1 LESEYGFEQKS
12 RLATP
17 MKTTIVSPKIYTYGS
32 LVLGGILRARGHAV
46 TITRDLSSSGE
57 VTLLSLFST
66 SQLLDPEIR
75 TFAKRSPRIY
85 VGGPVGLVPE
95 IVLGELEVDA
105 VVMGEGEEVAS
116 DLVEKGP
123 SAEIPGIAFLQ
134 DGEVVKT
141 DPVPVSDLDHV
152 MPLIPED
159 LKSQNVRGANVYI
172 ETHRGCLGGCTFCQV
187 PRFFGRSIRSRSL
200 DNVLAE
206 VREMKERGVV
216 RVAVSGGTGSLFGYG
231 KDVNKEAFTTLLRS
245 LAEILGPR
253 NLSVPDMR
261 VDFVDEDILEAV
273 RKYTVGWVFFGIES
287 GSERVLKA
295 MKKGTTPE
303 KNLEAVDLAH
313 RCGVKV
319 GGSFIV
325 GYPGET
331 EEDYQATLDF
341 MDEAMLEDVFASVA
355 EPIPGTP
362 LAKLAL
368 EHPKDENLLYQD
380 HTGDYRALKL
390 SEAESRCFNL
400 MLHGQNCKPIPKI
413 VDDATYAAFL
423 EEARIQGRDVRRVMD
438 LLEKYRGQI
447 V

>member
-1 LESEYGFEQKS
+1 
-12 RLATP
+12 

-32 LVLGGILRARGHAV
+32 LVLGGILRERGHAV
-46 TITRDLSSSGE
+46 TITRDLSSSGD

-66 SQLLDPEIR
+66 SQLLDPEVR
-75 TFAKRSPRIY
+75 EFAKRCPKIY

-105 VVMGEGEEVAS
+105 VVMGEGEEVIL
-116 DLVEKGP
+116 DLIEKGP
-123 SAEIPGIAFLQ
+123 SGDIPGVAFLQ

-141 DPVPVSDLDHV
+141 EPVPIRDLDHV

-159 LKSQNVRGANVYI
+159 LKDQNVRGANVYI

-200 DNVLAE
+200 DNILAE
-206 VREMKERGVV
+206 VREMKRMGIS

-231 KDVNKEAFTTLLRS
+231 KEVNKEAFIALLKN
-245 LAEILGPR
+245 LAEILGAR

-261 VDFVDEDILEAV
+261 VDFVDEEILEAV
-273 RKYTVGWVFFGIES
+273 RRYTVGWVFFGIES
-287 GSERVLKA
+287 GSAKMLRA

-303 KNLEAVDLAH
+303 NNLEAVELAH

-325 GYPGET
+325 AYPGET

-341 MDEAMLEDVFASVA
+341 MDEAMLDDVFSSVA

-362 LAKLAL
+362 LAKVAL
-368 EHPKDENLLYQD
+368 DYPKEENLLYRE
-380 HTGDYRALKL
+380 HAGDYRALKL
-390 SEAESRCFNL
+390 SEAEARCFNL
-400 MLHGQNCKPIPKI
+400 LLHGQNCKPVPRI
-413 VDDATYAAFL
+413 VDDGTYSAFL

-438 LLEKYRGQI
+438 LLEKYRSSI

>member
-1 LESEYGFEQKS
+1 
-12 RLATP
+12 
-17 MKTTIVSPKIYTYGS
+17 MKTTIVSPRIYTYGS
-32 LVLGGILRARGHAV
+32 LVLGGVLRDRGHCV
-46 TITRDLSSSGE
+46 SISRDLRSKGE

-66 SQLLDPEIR
+66 SQLLDPDVRE
-75 TFAKRSPRIY
+75 FARGSQRIY

-95 IVLGELEVDA
+95 IVLGELEVDG
-105 VVMGEGEEVAS
+105 VVMGEGEEVAA
-116 DLVEKGP
+116 DLVERG
-123 SAEIPGIAFLQ
+123 ACTDIPGVAFRQ
-134 DGEVVKT
+134 GGEVVKT
-141 DPVPVSDLDHV
+141 EPIPVSDLDHV

-200 DNVLAE
+200 DNILGE
-206 VREMKERGVV
+206 VREMKRMGVS
-216 RVAVSGGTGSLFGYG
+216 RVAVSGGTGTLFGYG
-231 KDVNKEAFTTLLRS
+231 GTVNKEAFIDLLEA
-245 LAEILGPR
+245 LAGILGPR

-261 VDFVDEDILEAV
+261 VDFVDEEILEAV
-273 RKYTVGWVFFGIES
+273 RRYTVGWVFFGIES
-287 GSERVLKA
+287 GSEEILKA

-303 KNLEAVDLAH
+303 KNLEAVELAH

-341 MDEAMLEDVFASVA
+341 MEEAVLDDVFCSVA

-362 LAKLAL
+362 LASLVL
-368 EHPKDENLLYQD
+368 DLPREDNLLYQEE
-380 HTGDYRALKL
+380 TGDYRPLQL
-390 SEAESRCFNL
+390 SVAEARCFNL
-400 MLHGQNCKPIPKI
+400 LLHGMSCRPVPRI
-413 VDDATYAAFL
+413 VDEGIYSAFL
-423 EEARIQGRDVRRVMD
+423 EEARVQGRDVRRVME
-438 LLEKYRGQI
+438 LLEKYREHI

>member
-1 LESEYGFEQKS
+1 
-12 RLATP
+12 LATP

-32 LVLGGILRARGHAV
+32 LVLGGILRERGHAV
-46 TITRDLSSSGE
+46 TITRDLSTSGD
-57 VTLLSLFST
+57 VTLLSLFSS
-66 SQLLDPEIR
+66 SQLLDPDIR
-75 TFAKRSPRIY
+75 DFAKRSPKIF
-85 VGGPVGLVPE
+85 VGGPVSLVPE
-95 IVLGELEVDA
+95 IVLGELEVDG
-105 VVMGEGEEVAS
+105 VVMGEGEEVVI

-123 SAEIPGIAFLQ
+123 SSEIPGVAFLQ
-134 DGEVVKT
+134 EGEVVKT
-141 DPVPVSDLDHV
+141 DPVPISDLDHV

-159 LKSQNVRGANVYI
+159 LKDQNVRGANVYI

-200 DNVLAE
+200 DNILAE
-206 VREMKERGVV
+206 VREMRRMGVS
-216 RVAVSGGTGSLFGYG
+216 RIAVSGGTGSLFGYG
-231 KDVNKEAFTTLLRS
+231 KDVNKEAFITLLKS
-245 LAEILGPR
+245 LAEILGPK

-261 VDFVDEDILEAV
+261 VDFIDEDILEAV
-273 RKYTVGWVFFGIES
+273 RRYTVGWVFFGIES
-287 GSERVLKA
+287 GSEKMLKA

-325 GYPGET
+325 GYPDET

-368 EHPKDENLLYQD
+368 NYPKEENHLYREHA
-380 HTGDYRALKL
+380 GDYRALKL
-390 SEAESRCFNL
+390 SEAEARCFNL
-400 MLHGQNCKPIPKI
+400 LLHGQNCKPIPKI
-413 VDDATYAAFL
+413 VDEATYSAFL
-423 EEARIQGRDVRRVMD
+423 EEARTQGRDVRRVMD
-438 LLEKYRGQI
+438 LLEKYRSQI

>member
-1 LESEYGFEQKS
+1 MGMEIQ
-12 RLATP
+12 
-17 MKTTIVSPKIYTYGS
+17 MKTTIVSPKVYTYGS
-32 LVLGGILRARGHAV
+32 LVLGGVLRDRGHAAS
-46 TITRDLSSSGE
+46 ITRDLSSDGDL
-57 VTLLSLFST
+57 TLLSLFST
-66 SQLLDPEIR
+66 SQLLDPGIR
-75 TFAKRSPRIY
+75 DFARRSPRIY

-105 VVMGEGEEVAS
+105 VVVGEGEEVVG
-116 DLVEKGP
+116 DLVEGGP
-123 SAEIPGIAFLQ
+123 SEEIPGLAFRR

-152 MPLIPED
+152 MPLIPDD

-200 DNVLAE
+200 ENILAE
-206 VREMKERGVV
+206 VREMRRRGVT

-231 KDVNKEAFTTLLRS
+231 GAVNKEALIELLRS
-245 LAEILGPR
+245 LAEILGPK

-261 VDFVDEDILEAV
+261 VDFVDEEILEAI

-287 GSERVLKA
+287 GSPGILRA

-303 KNLEAVDLAH
+303 KNLEAVELAH
-313 RCGVKV
+313 QSGVKV

-331 EEDYQATLDF
+331 EENYQATLDF
-341 MDEAMLEDVFASVA
+341 MEEAMLEDVFASVA

-368 EHPKDENLLYQD
+368 EYPKEDNPLYRN
-380 HTGDYRALKL
+380 HTGEYRALRL
-390 SEAESRCFNL
+390 SEAEARCFNL
-400 MLHGQNCKPIPKI
+400 MLTGMSCRPVPRI
-413 VDDATYAAFL
+413 VDGGIYSALL
-423 EEARIQGRDVRRVMD
+423 EEARVQGRDVRRVMD
-438 LLEKYRGQI
+438 LLAKYRGRI

>member
-1 LESEYGFEQKS
+1 
-12 RLATP
+12 
-17 MKTTIVSPKIYTYGS
+17 
-32 LVLGGILRARGHAV
+32 
-46 TITRDLSSSGE
+46 
-57 VTLLSLFST
+57 
-66 SQLLDPEIR
+66 
-75 TFAKRSPRIY
+75 
-85 VGGPVGLVPE
+85 
-95 IVLGELEVDA
+95 
-105 VVMGEGEEVAS
+105 
-116 DLVEKGP
+116 
-123 SAEIPGIAFLQ
+123 
-134 DGEVVKT
+134 
-141 DPVPVSDLDHV
+141 
-152 MPLIPED
+152 
-159 LKSQNVRGANVYI
+159 
-172 ETHRGCLGGCTFCQV
+172 FCQV

-200 DNVLAE
+200 DNILAE
-206 VREMKERGVV
+206 VQKMRRMGVS

-231 KDVNKEAFTTLLRS
+231 RDVNKEAFITLLKR

-287 GSERVLKA
+287 GSERMLKA

-313 RCGVKV
+313 QCGVKV

-325 GYPGET
+325 GYPGEE

-341 MDEAMLEDVFASVA
+341 MDEAMLEDVFSSVA

-368 EHPKDENLLYQD
+368 DYPKDDNLLYRE
-380 HTGDYRALKL
+380 HVGDYRALKL
-390 SEAESRCFNL
+390 SEAEARCFNL

-413 VDDATYAAFL
+413 VDDATYSAFL
-423 EEARIQGRDVRRVMD
+423 EEAKTQGRDVRRVME
-438 LLEKYRGQI
+438 LLDKYRGQI

>member
-1 LESEYGFEQKS
+1 
-12 RLATP
+12 

-32 LVLGGILRARGHAV
+32 LVLGGILRDRGHSV
-46 TITRDLSSSGE
+46 SITRDLASSGE
-57 VTLLSLFST
+57 ATLLSLFST
-66 SQLLDPEIR
+66 SQLMDPDIR
-75 TFAKRSPRIY
+75 EFSKSCPRIY

-105 VVMGEGEEVAS
+105 VVMGEGEEVVAR
-116 DLVEKGP
+116 LVEKGP
-123 SAEIPGIAFLQ
+123 SAEIPGVAFLQ
-134 DGEVVKT
+134 DGRVVKT
-141 DPVPVSDLDHV
+141 EPEPARDLDHV

-187 PRFFGRSIRSRSL
+187 PRFFGRSIRSRSI
-200 DNVLAE
+200 DNILAE
-206 VREMKERGVV
+206 VREMKRMGVS
-216 RVAVSGGTGSLFGYG
+216 RIAVSGGTGSLFGYG
-231 KDVNKEAFTTLLRS
+231 KEVNKEAFIELLRA

-261 VDFVDEDILEAV
+261 VDFVDEEILEAV
-273 RKYTVGWVFFGIES
+273 RRYTVGWVFFGIES
-287 GSERVLKA
+287 GSERMLKA

-303 KNLEAVDLAH
+303 KNLEAVELAH

-325 GYPGET
+325 GYPGED
-331 EEDYQATLDF
+331 EDDYQATLDF
-341 MDEAMLEDVFASVA
+341 MDEAMLEDVFSSVA

-368 EHPKDENLLYQD
+368 DHPRDDNLLYQD

-390 SEAESRCFNL
+390 SEAEARCFNL
-400 MLHGQNCKPIPKI
+400 MLHGQNCKPVPRL
-413 VDDATYAAFL
+413 VDDGMYSAFL
-423 EEARIQGRDVRRVMD
+423 EEARTQGRDVRRVMD
-438 LLEKYRGQI
+438 LLEKYRDCI
-447 V
+447 T

>member
-1 LESEYGFEQKS
+1 MIQ
-12 RLATP
+12 
-17 MKTTIVSPKIYTYGS
+17 MKTTIVSPKTYTYGS
-32 LVLGGILRARGHAV
+32 LVLGGILRERGHTV
-46 TITRDLSSSGE
+46 KITRDLDISGD

-66 SQLLDPEIR
+66 SQLIDPEIR
-75 TFAKRSPRIY
+75 DFAKRCRKIY

-105 VVMGEGEEVAS
+105 VVIGEGEEVVA

-123 SAEIPGIAFLQ
+123 SAEIPGVAFRS

-141 DPVPVSDLDHV
+141 DPVPAGDLDHV
-152 MPLIPED
+152 MPLIPDD
-159 LKSQNVRGANVYI
+159 LKDQNVRGANVYI

-200 DNVLAE
+200 DNILAE
-206 VREMKERGVV
+206 VREMKRMGVS
-216 RVAVSGGTGSLFGYG
+216 RIAVSGGTGSLFGYG
-231 KDVNKEAFTTLLRS
+231 KDVNKEAFITLLKR

-261 VDFVDEDILEAV
+261 VDFVDEEILDAV
-273 RKYTVGWVFFGIES
+273 RRYTVGWVFFGIES
-287 GSERVLKA
+287 GSAEMLKA
-295 MKKGTTPE
+295 MKKGTNPE
-303 KNLEAVDLAH
+303 KNLDAVELAH

-331 EEDYQATLDF
+331 EDDYQATLDF

-368 EHPKDENLLYQD
+368 ELPREENLLYRN
-380 HTGDYRALKL
+380 HTGDYKVLNL
-390 SEAESRCFNL
+390 SEAEARCFNL
-400 MLHGQNCKPIPKI
+400 MLHGMSCKPVPRI
-413 VDDATYAAFL
+413 VDDATYSAFL
-423 EEARIQGRDVRRVMD
+423 EEARTQGRDVRRVMD
-438 LLEKYRGQI
+438 LLDKYRGEI

>member
-1 LESEYGFEQKS
+1 
-12 RLATP
+12 
-17 MKTTIVSPKIYTYGS
+17 MKVTIVSPKIYTYGP
-32 LVLGGILRARGHAV
+32 LILGGILKERGHTV
-46 TITRDLSSSGE
+46 TITRDLRSDGE
-57 VTLLSLFST
+57 ATLLSLFST

-75 TFAKRSPRIY
+75 KFAKSCPQIY

-105 VVMGEGEEVAS
+105 VVMGEGEEVVARV
-116 DLVEKGP
+116 VEKGP
-123 SAEIPGIAFLQ
+123 SAEIPGVAFHQ
-134 DGEVVKT
+134 EGKVVKT
-141 DPVPVSDLDHV
+141 KPEPVEPLDHV

-200 DNVLAE
+200 ENILDE
-206 VREMKERGVV
+206 VREMKRMGVS

-231 KDVNKEAFTTLLRS
+231 KEVNKEAFITLLRS

-261 VDFVDEDILEAV
+261 VDFVDEEILEAV
-273 RKYTVGWVFFGIES
+273 RRYTIGWVFFGIES
-287 GSERVLKA
+287 GSEKMLKK

-303 KNLEAVDLAH
+303 KNLEAVELAH
-313 RCGVKV
+313 SCGVKV

-325 GYPGET
+325 GYPGES

-341 MDEAMLEDVFASVA
+341 MDEAMLEDVFSSVA

-362 LAKLAL
+362 LARLAL
-368 EHPKDENLLYQD
+368 DYPKGENLLYQD
-380 HTGDYRALKL
+380 HLGDYRALKL
-390 SEAESRCFNL
+390 SEAEARCFNL
-400 MLHGQNCKPIPKI
+400 MLHGQNCKLIPKI
-413 VDDATYAAFL
+413 VDDRMYSAFL
-423 EEARIQGRDVRRVMD
+423 EEARTQGRDVRRVMD
-438 LLEKYRGQI
+438 LLEKYKDH
-447 V
+447 VA

>member
-1 LESEYGFEQKS
+1 
-12 RLATP
+12 LATK
-17 MKTTIVSPKIYTYGS
+17 MKPTIVSPKIYTYGS
-32 LVLGGILRARGHAV
+32 LVLGGILRDRGHAV
-46 TITRDLSSSGE
+46 RITRDLASSGE
-57 VTLLSLFST
+57 LTLLSLFST
-66 SQLLDPEIR
+66 SQLIDPKIR
-75 TFAKRSPRIY
+75 EFAKRCRKIY

-105 VVMGEGEEVAS
+105 VVMGEGEEVVL
-116 DLVEKGP
+116 DLVERGP
-123 SAEIPGIAFLQ
+123 SADIPGVAFRR
-134 DGEVVKT
+134 DGEIVKT

-152 MPLIPED
+152 MPLIPDD
-159 LKSQNVRGANVYI
+159 LKDQNVRGANVYI

-200 DNVLAE
+200 DNILAE
-206 VREMKERGVV
+206 VREMKRMGVS

-231 KDVNKEAFTTLLRS
+231 RNVNKDAFISLLEN
-245 LAEILGPR
+245 LAEILGPK

-261 VDFVDEDILEAV
+261 VDFVDEEILDAV
-273 RKYTVGWVFFGIES
+273 RRYTVGWVFFGIES
-287 GSERVLKA
+287 GSSEMLKA

-303 KNLEAVDLAH
+303 KNLEAVELAH

-362 LAKLAL
+362 LAKIAL
-368 EHPKDENLLYQD
+368 DLPREKNLLYQE

-390 SEAESRCFNL
+390 SEAEARCLNL
-400 MLHGQNCKPIPKI
+400 MLHGMICRPVPRI
-413 VDDATYAAFL
+413 VDDGIYSAFL
-423 EEARIQGRDVRRVMD
+423 EETRTQGREIKKVMD
-438 LLEKYRGQI
+438 LLVKYRDRI
-447 V
+447 I

>member
-1 LESEYGFEQKS
+1 
-12 RLATP
+12 

-32 LVLGGILRARGHAV
+32 LVLGGILRDRGHSV
-46 TITRDLSSSGE
+46 SITRDLASSGE
-57 VTLLSLFST
+57 ATLLSLFST
-66 SQLLDPEIR
+66 SQLLDPDIR
-75 TFAKRSPRIY
+75 EFSKSCPRIY

-105 VVMGEGEEVAS
+105 VVMGEGEEVVAR
-116 DLVEKGP
+116 LVEKGP
-123 SAEIPGIAFLQ
+123 SAEIPGVAFLQ
-134 DGEVVKT
+134 DGRVVKT
-141 DPVPVSDLDHV
+141 EPEPARDLDHV

-187 PRFFGRSIRSRSL
+187 PRFFGRSIRSRSI
-200 DNVLAE
+200 DNILAE
-206 VREMKERGVV
+206 VREMKRMGVS
-216 RVAVSGGTGSLFGYG
+216 RIAVSGGTGSLFGYG
-231 KDVNKEAFTTLLRS
+231 KEVNKEAFIELLRA

-261 VDFVDEDILEAV
+261 VDFVDEEILEAV
-273 RKYTVGWVFFGIES
+273 RRYTVGWVFFGIES
-287 GSERVLKA
+287 GSERMLKA

-303 KNLEAVDLAH
+303 KNLEAVELAH

-325 GYPGET
+325 GYPGED
-331 EEDYQATLDF
+331 EDDYQATLDF
-341 MDEAMLEDVFASVA
+341 MDEAMLEDVFSSVA

-368 EHPKDENLLYQD
+368 DHPRDDNLLYQD

-390 SEAESRCFNL
+390 SEAEARCFNL
-400 MLHGQNCKPIPKI
+400 MLHGQNCKPVPRL
-413 VDDATYAAFL
+413 VDDGMYSAFL
-423 EEARIQGRDVRRVMD
+423 EEARTQGRDVRRVMD
-438 LLEKYRGQI
+438 LLEKYRDCI
-447 V
+447 T

>member
-1 LESEYGFEQKS
+1 
-12 RLATP
+12 
-17 MKTTIVSPKIYTYGS
+17 MNMNTTIVSPKIYTYGS
-32 LVLGGILRARGHAV
+32 LVLGGVLRDRGHTV
-46 TITRDLSSSGE
+46 TITRDLRSRGE

-75 TFAKRSPRIY
+75 EFAKSSPRIY

-95 IVLGELEVDA
+95 IVLGELDVDG
-105 VVMGEGEEVAS
+105 VVMGEGEEVAP
-116 DLVEKGP
+116 DLIERGAC
-123 SAEIPGIAFLQ
+123 AEIPGVAFRR
-134 DGEVVKT
+134 GEEVVKT
-141 DPVPVSDLDHV
+141 EPVPISDLDHV
-152 MPLIPED
+152 MPLIPQD
-159 LKSQNVRGANVYI
+159 LRSQNVRGANVYI

-200 DNVLAE
+200 DNILAE
-206 VREMKERGVV
+206 VREMKRMGVS

-231 KDVNKEAFTTLLRS
+231 GTVNKEAFIDLLEA
-245 LAEILGPR
+245 LAEILGPK

-261 VDFVDEDILEAV
+261 VDFVDEEILEAV
-273 RKYTVGWVFFGIES
+273 RRCTVGWVFFGIES
-287 GSERVLKA
+287 GSERILKA

-303 KNLEAVDLAH
+303 KNMEAVKLAR

-341 MDEAMLEDVFASVA
+341 MEEAMLDDVFASVA

-362 LAKLAL
+362 LARDAL
-368 EHPKDENLLYQD
+368 DLPRGDNLLYREEV
-380 HTGDYRALKL
+380 GDYRALKL
-390 SEAESRCFNL
+390 SVAEARCFNL
-400 MLHGQNCKPIPKI
+400 LLHGMSCRPVPRI
-413 VDDATYAAFL
+413 VDDGTYSAFL
-423 EEARIQGRDVRRVMD
+423 EEARVQGRDVRRVME
-438 LLEKYRGQI
+438 LLEKYREYI

>member
-1 LESEYGFEQKS
+1 
-12 RLATP
+12 
-17 MKTTIVSPKIYTYGS
+17 MKTTIVSPKVYTYGS
-32 LVLGGILRARGHAV
+32 LVLGGILRERGHKV
-46 TITRDLSSSGE
+46 SITRDLASSGE

-66 SQLLDPEIR
+66 SQLLDPKIR
-75 TFAKRSPRIY
+75 EFAKRSPRIY

-105 VVMGEGEEVAS
+105 VVMGEGEEVVI

-123 SAEIPGIAFLQ
+123 SEEIPGVALIR

-141 DPVPVSDLDHV
+141 EPEPARNLDHV
-152 MPLIPED
+152 MPLIPDD
-159 LKSQNVRGANVYI
+159 LKDQNVRGANVYI

-200 DNVLAE
+200 DNILEE
-206 VREMKERGVV
+206 VREMKRMGVT
-216 RVAVSGGTGSLFGYG
+216 RVAISGGTGSLFGYG
-231 KDVNKEAFTTLLRS
+231 KEVNKEAFITLLKKLS
-245 LAEILGPR
+245 EILGAR

-261 VDFVDEDILEAV
+261 VDFVDEEILEAV

-287 GSERVLKA
+287 GSKRMLKE

-303 KNLEAVDLAH
+303 KNLEAVELAH

-368 EHPKDENLLYQD
+368 DYPREENLLYRN
-380 HTGDYRALKL
+380 HTGDYRPLKL
-390 SEAESRCFNL
+390 SEAEARCFHL
-400 MLHGQNCKPIPKI
+400 LLHGMSCKPVPRI
-413 VDDATYAAFL
+413 VDDGMYSAFL
-423 EEARIQGRDVRRVMD
+423 EEARVQGKDVRRVMD
-438 LLEKYRGQI
+438 LLEKYRGRI

>member
-1 LESEYGFEQKS
+1 
-12 RLATP
+12 

-32 LVLGGILRARGHAV
+32 LVLGGILRERGHKV
-46 TITRDLSSSGE
+46 SITRDLSSSGD

-66 SQLLDPEIR
+66 SQLLDPKIR
-75 TFAKRSPRIY
+75 EFAKRCPKIY

-95 IVLGELEVDA
+95 IVLGELEVDGM
-105 VVMGEGEEVAS
+105 VMGEGEDVVI

-123 SAEIPGIAFLQ
+123 SAEIPGLAFLQ

-141 DPVPVSDLDHV
+141 KPEPARNLDHV

-159 LKSQNVRGANVYI
+159 LKDQNVRGANVYI

-200 DNVLAE
+200 DNILAE
-206 VREMKERGVV
+206 VREMKRMGVA

-231 KDVNKEAFTTLLRS
+231 KDVNKEAFIELLSS
-245 LAEILGPR
+245 LSEILGPR

-273 RKYTVGWVFFGIES
+273 RRYTVGWVFFGIES
-287 GSERVLKA
+287 GSAKMLKA

-303 KNLEAVDLAH
+303 NNLEAVELAH

-325 GYPGET
+325 AYPGET

-341 MDEAMLEDVFASVA
+341 MDEAMLDDVFSSVA

-362 LAKLAL
+362 LAKVAL
-368 EHPKDENLLYQD
+368 DYPKEENLLYRE
-380 HTGDYRALKL
+380 HAGDYQALKL
-390 SEAESRCFNL
+390 SEAEARCFNL
-400 MLHGQNCKPIPKI
+400 LLHGQNCKPVPRI
-413 VDDATYAAFL
+413 VDDGTYSAFL

-438 LLEKYRGQI
+438 LLEKYRGSI

>member
-1 LESEYGFEQKS
+1 MVM
-12 RLATP
+12 LAIP

-32 LVLGGILRARGHAV
+32 LVLGGILRERGHAV
-46 TITRDLSSSGE
+46 TITRDLSSSDE

-66 SQLLDPEIR
+66 SQLTDPEIR
-75 TFAKRSPRIY
+75 AFAKSSPRIY

-105 VVMGEGEEVAS
+105 VVVGEGEEVVS
-116 DLVEKGP
+116 DLVERGA
-123 SAEIPGIAFLQ
+123 SSEIPGIAFLQ

-141 DPVPVSDLDHV
+141 DPVPVSNLDHV

-200 DNVLAE
+200 DNVLSE
-206 VREMKERGVV
+206 VREMRKMGVV

-231 KDVNKEAFTTLLRS
+231 KEVNKEAFTSLLRS

-261 VDFVDEDILEAV
+261 VDFVDEEILEAV

-287 GSERVLKA
+287 GSKSILKA

-325 GYPGET
+325 GYPGEA

-368 EHPKDENLLYQD
+368 EHPKDENPLYQD
-380 HTGDYRALKL
+380 HIGDYRALKL
-390 SEAESRCFNL
+390 SEAEARCFNL
-400 MLHGQNCKPIPKI
+400 LLHGQNCKPIPKI

-423 EEARIQGRDVRRVMD
+423 DEVRTQGRDVRRVMA

>member
-1 LESEYGFEQKS
+1 
-12 RLATP
+12 
-17 MKTTIVSPKIYTYGS
+17 MKVTIVSPNIYTYGS
-32 LVLGGILRARGHAV
+32 LVLGGILRDRGHTV
-46 TITRDLSSSGE
+46 SISRDLASSGE
-57 VTLLSLFST
+57 MTLLSLFST
-66 SQLLDPEIR
+66 SQLLDPYIIE
-75 TFAKRSPRIY
+75 FAKRCSKIY

-105 VVMGEGEEVAS
+105 VVMGEGEEIVARV
-116 DLVEKGP
+116 VENGP
-123 SAEIPGIAFLQ
+123 SSEIPGVAFSQ
-134 DGEVVKT
+134 DGEIVKT
-141 DPVPVSDLDHV
+141 DPEPVRDLDHV

-187 PRFFGRSIRSRSL
+187 PRFFGRSIRSRSI
-200 DNVLAE
+200 DNILAE
-206 VREMKERGVV
+206 VREMKRMGVS

-231 KDVNKEAFTTLLRS
+231 KEVNKGAFFTLLKS

-261 VDFVDEDILEAV
+261 VDFVDEEILEAV
-273 RKYTVGWVFFGIES
+273 RRYTVGWVFFGIES
-287 GSERVLKA
+287 GSERMLKA

-303 KNLEAVDLAH
+303 KNLEAVELAH
-313 RCGVKV
+313 GCGVKV

-325 GYPGET
+325 GYPGES

-341 MDEAMLEDVFASVA
+341 MDEAMLDDVFSSVA

-362 LAKLAL
+362 LARLAL
-368 EHPKDENLLYQD
+368 DHPKEDNLLYRD

-390 SEAESRCFNL
+390 SEAEARCFNL
-400 MLHGQNCKPIPKI
+400 MLHGQNCKLIPKI
-413 VDDATYAAFL
+413 VDDGMYSAFL
-423 EEARIQGRDVRRVMD
+423 EEARTQGRDVRRVMD